1 MREFLAIPLP
11 ESVRRAA
18 AASRSALTVPGGGW
32 RFARDEG
39 LHVTIRFLGEVDP
52 SRHDELNAAWRE
64 AARGAGLLALRLVGA
79 AVFPAANRPRVLCL
93 RVRDE
98 SGDGSFGRLA
108 DRVERAARER
118 GFPPEA
124 RSIAAHVTLARAR
137 RGARVVSPA
146 VERVGD
152 LGSFVAERLVLY
164 RSEPERG
171 GSRYVEEASYPLT
184 TETM

>member
-1 MREFLAIPLP
+1 MRQFLAIPLP
-11 ESVRRAA
+11 EGVRRAA
-18 AASRSALTVPGGGW
+18 AASRSVLNVSGDGW

-52 SRHDELNAAWRE
+52 SRRDELNVAWRD
-64 AARGAGLLALRLVGA
+64 AARGVGLAVLRLRGA
-79 AVFPAANRPRVLCL
+79 AVFPTAQRPRLLCL

-98 SGDGSFGRLA
+98 SEDGSLGRLA
-108 DRVERAARER
+108 ERVERAAREQ

-124 RSIAAHVTLARAR
+124 RPLAAHVTLARAR
-137 RGARVVSPA
+137 RGARIDSPA

-171 GSRYVEEASYPLT
+171 GSRYFEEASYPLS
-184 TETM
+184 TETL